1 MINTSMLAPVLPNIP
16 NVVPFFAV
24 LLLAMRFAYIHHYS
38 ISYLIFA
45 PILLFAGGMVYYKT
59 GNLNALMYMF
69 LLVFLYKAEME
80 SVLKIYSVVAL
91 FFLVLIVLFQTCNLS
106 NHDLR
111 ESLFEIHL
119 ALFIQLI
126 LLLTVFI
133 YIQLYRISLERNSLF
148 YGLP

>member
-1 MINTSMLAPVLPNIP
+1 MLKLERDKLLIAAVLIVVVSIDMINTSMLAPVLPNIP

-59 GNLNALMYMF
+59 GNLNA
-69 LLVFLYKAEME
+69 
-80 SVLKIYSVVAL
+80 
-91 FFLVLIVLFQTCNLS
+91 FQTCNLS